1 MTKADGKELAI
12 LKAAELLVR
21 EGGYNAFSFREIAK
35 IVGIKSAS
43 VHYHFPTK
51 EDLGAAVAKYYTDK
65 LFSALGEPEDLIAD
79 QKDPIDAYIAVFK
92 HALIHDKKMCLCGML
107 GAEIEG
113 LPKAV
118 AKQTRAFFE
127 LSIEW
132 LTRAYGNTHPEELAA
147 KKAIQ
152 TLSLLEGALITSN
165 SLGDIRAFDNAVEL
179 IAG

>member
-1 MTKADGKELAI
+1 MT
-12 LKAAELLVR
+12 AEALVR

-51 EDLGAAVAKYYTDK
+51 EDLGAAVARYYTDK
-65 LFSALGEPEDLIAD
+65 LFDSLGEPEDLIAD
-79 QKDPIDAYIAVFK
+79 KKDPIEAFIAVFK
-92 HALIHDKKMCLCGML
+92 HALINDKKMCLCGML

-118 AKQTRAFFE
+118 AAETRAFFE
-127 LSIEW
+127 RCIDW
-132 LTRAYGNTHPEELAA
+132 LTRAYQENHPVGAA
-147 KKAIQ
+147 TKKAQQ

-165 SLGDIRAFDNAVEL
+165 TLKDIAVFDNAVEL
-179 IAG
+179 IRA